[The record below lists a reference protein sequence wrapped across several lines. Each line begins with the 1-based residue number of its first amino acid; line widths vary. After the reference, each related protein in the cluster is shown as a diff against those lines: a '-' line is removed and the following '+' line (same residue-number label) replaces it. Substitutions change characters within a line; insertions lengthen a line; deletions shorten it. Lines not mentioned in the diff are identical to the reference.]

1 MSVRL
6 FSVRSRISRTTRT
19 NFTEFSEDV
28 TGGRG
33 SVLLWRHF
41 AALCTSGF
49 RDDVMFLHIIA
60 RNRRREKRVQ
70 SILPNWKPFNWMNCL
85 KKNLGGLCSS
95 GHGNGEFCAVVV
107 FP

>member
-1 MSVRL
+1 
-6 FSVRSRISRTTRT
+6 
-19 NFTEFSEDV
+19 
-28 TGGRG
+28 
-33 SVLLWRHF
+33 
-41 AALCTSGF
+41 
-49 RDDVMFLHIIA
+49 MFLHIIA

-95 GHGNGEFCAVVV
+95 GHGNGEFYAVVL